1 MTLLQDVRQET
12 QFVAMEIRV
21 RGRVQGVGF
30 RPTVWRIARELDL
43 TGEVLNDC
51 EGVLVRVGGSPSA
64 VGDFIAR
71 LESEPPPLAR
81 IDKIE
86 VRAFDGALPSEFRIA
101 ESLAGDAHTEVAPDA
116 AICRGL
122 RSGNRRSVPAP
133 LPLSVRQLHALRAA
147 PQHRQGHPLRSR
159 QYDDVAVCDVRG
171 VRGGIS
177 QSRRPPFPRRSDRVP
192 CLRSARRGWS
202 VSTAG
207 RRVSTDIR
215 CSTMSMRSAR
225 LITKGEIVAIKGLGG
240 FHLACDATNAEA
252 VARLRRLKRRDAKP
266 FALMARDLDVIRRYC
281 TVGAE
286 EERALVSP
294 AAPIVLLAADK
305 AEKLPDEVAPGLRD
319 PRLHAAD
326 DAAAS
331 ADPGAHGAPG
341 GDDQRQCLRGAAGH
355 RR

>member
-101 ESLAGDAHTEVAPDA
+101 EKFCGRRTHGGRAGRGDLS
-116 AICRGL
+116 GL

-147 PQHRQGHPLRSR
+147 PQHRQGHPLRPR

-177 QSRRPPFPRRSDRVP
+177 QFRRPAFPRRSDRVP
-192 CLRSARRGWS
+192 CLRSHGEAGPSRRPSDEFRPTFDARRCRCGPR
-202 VSTAG
+202 THHDG
-207 RRVSTDIR
+207 RNRRNQGSR
-215 CSTMSMRSAR
+215 R
-225 LITKGEIVAIKGLGG
+225 LSS
-240 FHLACDATNAEA
+240 
-252 VARLRRLKRRDAKP
+252 RLRRNQRGSRRAP
-266 FALMARDLDVIRRYC
+266 APAEAPRREA
-281 TVGAE
+281 V
-286 EERALVSP
+286 RADGEGSRRHQ
-294 AAPIVLLAADK
+294 AVL
-305 AEKLPDEVAPGLRD
+305 
-319 PRLHAAD
+319 H
-326 DAAAS
+326 
-331 ADPGAHGAPG
+331 
-341 GDDQRQCLRGAAGH
+341 RGC
-355 RR
+355 R